1 MKEYKTVSVD
11 IDLFGADNGG
21 TESDS
26 GIVYQ
31 TSLQFS
37 SALLAGFYR
46 IQTRVSK
53 QPFLPYATL
62 FAYIHSRHFFCL
74 YRDGTIDAI
83 TTCHNHMPT
92 QSALPKNFLVLSKH
106 LAMTRVIPCIELETL
121 GINHSFIDE

>member
-1 MKEYKTVSVD
+1 MEEYKTVSVD

-62 FAYIHSRHFFCL
+62 FAYIHSRHFF
-74 YRDGTIDAI
+74 A
-83 TTCHNHMPT
+83 
-92 QSALPKNFLVLSKH
+92 
-106 LAMTRVIPCIELETL
+106 CIEMGQL
-121 GINHSFIDE
+121 IP